1 MKRYKRKSPDSIFFD
16 AVGRFSYHKILCSLS
31 FSVLT
36 SFPSSR
42 LLPLVGLFSKPI
54 ILSNVDLPHPE
65 GRHWPFSAVILNTKQ
80 LSTALSRYF
89 KEKTKIFPK
98 IFGDF
103 KISLYLCILVIKE
116 ISGLTGFDG
125 EMKWYV
131 SMRRLVGYLLNP
143 SEQKINWRK

>member
-1 MKRYKRKSPDSIFFD
+1 M
-16 AVGRFSYHKILCSLS
+16 
-31 FSVLT
+31 LT

-54 ILSNVDLPHPE
+54 ILSNVDLPHLE

-89 KEKTKIFPK
+89 KEKAKKIPK

-103 KISLYLCILVIKE
+103 KKTFYLCTLVIKE

-131 SMRRLVGYLLNP
+131 SMRRLVDYLLNP